1 MLMLSDIIALVIF
14 YGIGWIG
21 SFMLLITCSYI
32 FSTIYHELKLEVLAN
47 VDENGE
53 LPVQTINGKQVKPT
67 VEQMLKTY
75 SIAATNEL
83 YPQGSYSERQRIQY
97 QNDMYNA
104 MLALYN
110 RYLNY
115 QK

>member
-1 MLMLSDIIALVIF
+1 
-14 YGIGWIG
+14 
-21 SFMLLITCSYI
+21 
-32 FSTIYHELKLEVLAN
+32 
-47 VDENGE
+47 
-53 LPVQTINGKQVKPT
+53 
-67 VEQMLKTY
+67 MLKAY

-115 QK
+115 QNN